1 MPSER
6 ERETM
11 IRTIVVGAFA
21 TFDLMLLAYFLVINT
36 IYLVFSVVSYLRLRQ
51 HRKRWTSRE
60 LGAVM
65 RSPATPGISIL
76 VPAFNEAANVADS
89 IRSLMF
95 LNYPQYEVIV
105 VNDGS
110 TDNTLTEIVDNFE
123 LVRAP
128 ISFDEAV
135 ATKPVRGIYRSIASQ
150 DLTAID
156 KENGGKADAIN
167 AALNA
172 ARFPL
177 VCVIDADSVLE
188 EHALTRVVL
197 PFIEHPDTVAVGG
210 IVRLANGCKVDHGR
224 VVEVGLP
231 KTNLGTFQVVEYLR
245 AFLAGRVALSAINGL
260 MIISGAFGLF
270 KREALLAVG
279 GFKHD
284 TVGEDMELVTA
295 LHKHYRE
302 ARKPYRIVF
311 QPDPVC
317 WTEAP
322 ETFRGLARQRD
333 RWQRGTLQ
341 VLSANWRM
349 FGNPRYGV
357 LGLFVVPYYV
367 VFEGIGPI
375 IELLGYVL
383 TIVGVC
389 FGLINWRFAELLFL
403 AAVLYGAMISLASV
417 ILEEVSFRRYPRLSD
432 LLVLGL
438 YGVLENFGYRQ
449 LATWW
454 RARGVFRFLR
464 GHREWG
470 TMTRKGFEKA

>member
-1 MPSER
+1 MFR
-6 ERETM
+6 
-11 IRTIVVGAFA
+11 IAIVDGFA
-21 TFDLMLLAYFLVINT
+21 AFDLMLLIYFLVVNT
-36 IYLVFSVVSYLRLRQ
+36 IYLVFSVVSYLKLRQ
-51 HRKRWTSRE
+51 HRLRWTSRE
-60 LGAVM
+60 LGVVM

-76 VPAFNEAANVADS
+76 VPAFNEATNVAES
-89 IRSLMF
+89 VRSLMF

-110 TDNTLTEIVDNFE
+110 TDRTLAEVVENFD

-128 ISFDEAV
+128 ISIEEVV

-150 DLTAID
+150 DLIAID

-167 AALNA
+167 AGLNA

-210 IVRLANGCKVDHGR
+210 IVRLANGCKIDHGR

-231 KTNLGTFQVVEYLR
+231 KTHLGTFQVVEYLR

-270 KREALLAVG
+270 KREAIVAVG
-279 GFKHD
+279 GFRQD
-284 TVGEDMELVTA
+284 TVGEDMELVA
-295 LHKHYRE
+295 DLHRFYRE

-322 ETFRGLARQRD
+322 ESIRVLARQRD

-341 VLSANWRM
+341 VLSRHWRM
-349 FGNPRYGV
+349 CGNSRYGV
-357 LGLFVVPYYV
+357 LGLFVMPYYV

-375 IELLGYVL
+375 IEVLGYVL
-383 TIVGVC
+383 TVVGVC
-389 FGLINWRFAELLFL
+389 AGLIDWRFAELLFL

-417 ILEEVSFRRYPRLSD
+417 ILEEVSFRRYPRLGD

-449 LATWW
+449 MATWW

-464 GHREWG
+464 GHQDWG